1 MVGHRATETQGR
13 REREKK
19 RRSINA
25 ISLFLLSPSLWLC
38 VSVAIHSV
46 KIISAKFIAAAQS
59 PESFPKDRRPEIVFA
74 GRSNVGKSS
83 LINSLVGIKGLART
97 SSTPGRTQSINFF
110 LINDEF
116 YFVDLP
122 GYGYAKTSKENRRA
136 WGKLIEKYLAER
148 QQLVLSILIVDAR
161 HEPSPL
167 DLQMKSW
174 LQHSGIPYLV
184 VSTKVDKLSSNEKR
198 KSRERAEQ
206 ILETDRVIPYSSLTG
221 EGAKHIWNEIRAGIT
236 TR

>member
-1 MVGHRATETQGR
+1 M
-13 REREKK
+13 
-19 RRSINA
+19 
-25 ISLFLLSPSLWLC
+25 
-38 VSVAIHSV
+38 
-46 KIISAKFIAAAQS
+46 
-59 PESFPKDRRPEIVFA
+59 
-74 GRSNVGKSS
+74 GKSS
-83 LINSLVGIKGLART
+83 LINSLLGIKGLART

-110 LINDEF
+110 LINDEL

-184 VSTKVDKLSSNEKR
+184 VSTKVDKLSSNER
-198 KSRERAEQ
+198 RRSRERAEQ

-236 TR
+236 GTVPER

>member
-1 MVGHRATETQGR
+1 MKVT
-13 REREKK
+13 
-19 RRSINA
+19 
-25 ISLFLLSPSLWLC
+25 
-38 VSVAIHSV
+38 
-46 KIISAKFIAAAQS
+46 SAKFIAAAQA
-59 PESFPKDRRPEIVFA
+59 PDSFPKDKRPEVVFI

-83 LINSLVGIKGLART
+83 LINSLLGVKGLART

-148 QQLVLSILIVDAR
+148 EQLVLSILIVDAR

-174 LQHSGIPYLV
+174 LQHYGIPHLV
-184 VSTKVDKLSSNEKR
+184 VSTKVDKLSSNERR
-198 KSRERAEQ
+198 KSRRRAEQ
-206 ILETDRVIPYSSLTG
+206 ALDTERVIPYSSLTG
-221 EGAKHIWNEIRAGIT
+221 EGANHVWDEIRASV

>member
-1 MVGHRATETQGR
+1 
-13 REREKK
+13 
-19 RRSINA
+19 
-25 ISLFLLSPSLWLC
+25 
-38 VSVAIHSV
+38 
-46 KIISAKFIAAAQS
+46 
-59 PESFPKDRRPEIVFA
+59 VFM

-83 LINSLVGIKGLART
+83 LINSLLGVKGLART

-122 GYGYAKTSKENRRA
+122 GYGYAKASKENRRT
-136 WGKLIEKYLAER
+136 WGQLIEKYLAER
-148 QQLVLSILIVDAR
+148 EQLMLSILIVDAR

-184 VSTKVDKLSSNEKR
+184 VTTKVDKLSANERR
-198 KSRERAEQ
+198 KSRQRAEQ
-206 ILETDRVIPYSSLTG
+206 ILETERVIPYSSLTG
-221 EGAKHIWNEIRAGIT
+221 EGAKQVWDEIRASV
-236 TR
+236 TRQ